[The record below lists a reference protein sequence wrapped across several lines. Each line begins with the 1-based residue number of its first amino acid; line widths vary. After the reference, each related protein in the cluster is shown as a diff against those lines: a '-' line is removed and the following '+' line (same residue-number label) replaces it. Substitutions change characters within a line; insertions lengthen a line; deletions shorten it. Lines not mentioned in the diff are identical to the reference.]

1 MPAPA
6 TVIVPVA
13 CDEVWER
20 LALRPPTASM
30 CRSMIERADGRDAVD
45 AGAEAGACGAC
56 ALNADPAE
64 TTAASPTAARPD
76 DTTRLC
82 RNIEMRMCESS
93 VKRGAEL
100 ILSREKGKGKRQK
113 GKGRY
118 FFVMLVTTP
127 SM

>member
-1 MPAPA
+1 
-6 TVIVPVA
+6 
-13 CDEVWER
+13 
-20 LALRPPTASM
+20 
-30 CRSMIERADGRDAVD
+30 MIERADGRDAVD
-45 AGAEAGACGAC
+45 AGAEAGALAPWPAGALLGGAGACGAC

-93 VKRGAEL
+93 VKRGAGL
-100 ILSREKGKGKRQK
+100 ILSREREKGKGKK